1 MKRIQY
7 TGMNFAEIQEFT
19 DNKVLAPY
27 EGIGTS
33 ILSILTDDGL
43 LTVNEGDWLVCDDEG
58 RYSVE

>member
-1 MKRIQY
+1 MKKIQY

>member
-1 MKRIQY
+1 MKKIQY

-58 RYSVE
+58 SYSVE